1 MHSWA
6 KKRQFHVTSKLNT
19 NLITVAAAVLLAA
32 VSVAAILVWAG
43 VIERQP
49 TPATV
54 ATATVAT
61 ATVTTA
67 TVAPEVVTRTAPGS
81 SAFAWFDVAS
91 WESSGNDVSPLFH
104 IEAGIWR
111 VMWVTPHDSAGDGS
125 FAIDVYNGDGTYA
138 LDLYDTADN
147 VGIEFGGALRGTL
160 GVRGAGDYFLQ
171 IRTARD
177 YEVTVQEQP

>member
-1 MHSWA
+1 MCVRWTLHSSGN
-6 KKRQFHVTSKLNT
+6 KRRFHITSKVKN
-19 NLITVAAAVLLAA
+19 NLISGAVAVLLAGA
-32 VSVAAILVWAG
+32 GLAAILVWTG
-43 VIERQP
+43 VIESQP
-49 TPATV
+49 STPATV
-54 ATATVAT
+54 ATATVAP
-61 ATVTTA
+61 AL
-67 TVAPEVVTRTAPGS
+67 VTRTALGS

-91 WESSGNDVSPLFH
+91 WESSGNDVSPPFH

-147 VGIEFGGALRGTL
+147 VGIDFGGALRGTL
-160 GVRGAGDYFLQ
+160 GVREEGDYFLQ

>member
-6 KKRQFHVTSKLNT
+6 KKWQFHTTSKLKT

-54 ATATVAT
+54 I
-61 ATVTTA
+61 TA
-67 TVAPEVVTRTAPGS
+67 TVAPELVTRTAPGS

-91 WESSGNDVSPLFH
+91 WESSGNDVSSVFH

>member
-6 KKRQFHVTSKLNT
+6 KKWQFHTTSKLKT

-54 ATATVAT
+54 ATAPVAP
-61 ATVTTA
+61 A
-67 TVAPEVVTRTAPGS
+67 TVAPALVTRTAPGS

-104 IEAGIWR
+104 IETGIWR
-111 VMWVTPHDSAGDGS
+111 VMWVTPHDSVGDGS

-147 VGIEFGGALRGTL
+147 VGIDFGGALRGTL

-171 IRTARD
+171 IRTTRD
-177 YEVTVQEQP
+177 YEVTVQQQP

>member
-6 KKRQFHVTSKLNT
+6 NKKQFHITSKLKY
-19 NLITVAAAVLLAA
+19 NLISGAAAVLLAGA
-32 VSVAAILVWAG
+32 GLAAILVWTG

-49 TPATV
+49 STP
-54 ATATVAT
+54 ATVAT

-67 TVAPEVVTRTAPGS
+67 TVAPALVTRTALGS

-91 WESSGNDVSPLFH
+91 WESSGNDVSPPFH

-147 VGIEFGGALRGTL
+147 VGIDFGGPLRGTL

>member
-6 KKRQFHVTSKLNT
+6 KKRQFHITSKLNT

-54 ATATVAT
+54 A
-61 ATVTTA
+61 
-67 TVAPEVVTRTAPGS
+67 PELVTRTAPGS

-91 WESSGNDVSPLFH
+91 WESSGNDVSPPFH

-147 VGIEFGGALRGTL
+147 VGIDFGGPLRGTL

>member
-1 MHSWA
+1 MHSRA
-6 KKRQFHVTSKLNT
+6 KKRQFHITSKLKT

-54 ATATVAT
+54 AP
-61 ATVTTA
+61 A
-67 TVAPEVVTRTAPGS
+67 TVAPALVTRTAPGS

-91 WESSGNDVSPLFH
+91 WESSGNAVSPPFH

-111 VMWVTPHDSAGDGS
+111 VIWVTPRDSAGDGS

-147 VGIEFGGALRGTL
+147 VGIDFGGPLRGTL

>member
-1 MHSWA
+1 M
-6 KKRQFHVTSKLNT
+6 
-19 NLITVAAAVLLAA
+19 LAGA
-32 VSVAAILVWAG
+32 GLAAILVWAG

-54 ATATVAT
+54 APATVAT

-67 TVAPEVVTRTAPGS
+67 TVAPEQVTRTAPGS

-104 IEAGIWR
+104 IETGIWR

-147 VGIEFGGALRGTL
+147 VGIDFGGPLRGTL

>member
-6 KKRQFHVTSKLNT
+6 KKRQFHITSKLKT

-54 ATATVAT
+54 
-61 ATVTTA
+61 TTA
-67 TVAPEVVTRTAPGS
+67 TVAPALVTRTAPES
-81 SAFAWFDVAS
+81 SAFAWFDVGS
-91 WESSGNDVSPLFH
+91 WESSGNDVSPPFH

-147 VGIEFGGALRGTL
+147 VGIDFGGPLRGTL

>member
-1 MHSWA
+1 MQINISA
-6 KKRQFHVTSKLNT
+6 KVKSNI
-19 NLITVAAAVLLAA
+19 ITGVAALLLAA
-32 VSVAAILVWAG
+32 VGVAAILVWAG

-61 ATVTTA
+61 ATVVTATVTTA
-67 TVAPEVVTRTAPGS
+67 TGARTAPVS
-81 SAFAWFDVAS
+81 PAFAWFDVAS
-91 WESSGNDVSPLFH
+91 WESSGNDVSSVFH

>member
-6 KKRQFHVTSKLNT
+6 KKRQFHITSKLKT
-19 NLITVAAAVLLAA
+19 NLIPVAAAVLLAA

-54 ATATVAT
+54 APATVAPATVAT
-61 ATVTTA
+61 
-67 TVAPEVVTRTAPGS
+67 VTRTAPGS

-91 WESSGNDVSPLFH
+91 WESSGNDVSPPFH

-111 VMWVTPHDSAGDGS
+111 VMWVPPHDSAGDGS

-138 LDLYDTADN
+138 LALYDTAHN
-147 VGIEFGGALRGTL
+147 VGIDFGGPLRGTL

>member
-6 KKRQFHVTSKLNT
+6 KKWQFHTTSKLKT

-54 ATATVAT
+54 ATATVAP
-61 ATVTTA
+61 A
-67 TVAPEVVTRTAPGS
+67 TVAPALVTRTAPGS

-104 IEAGIWR
+104 IETGIWR

>member
-6 KKRQFHVTSKLNT
+6 KKRQFHVTSKLKT

-54 ATATVAT
+54 APAL
-61 ATVTTA
+61 
-67 TVAPEVVTRTAPGS
+67 VTRTAPGS

-104 IEAGIWR
+104 IETGIWR
-111 VMWVTPHDSAGDGS
+111 VMWVTPRDSAGDGS

-147 VGIEFGGALRGTL
+147 VGIDFGGALRGTL

-177 YEVTVQEQP
+177 YEVTVQQQP

>member
-6 KKRQFHVTSKLNT
+6 KKRQFHVTSKLKT

-54 ATATVAT
+54 I
-61 ATVTTA
+61 TA
-67 TVAPEVVTRTAPGS
+67 TVAPELVTRTAPGS

-147 VGIEFGGALRGTL
+147 VGIDFGGSFRGTL
-160 GVRGAGDYFLQ
+160 GVRGAGDYFLK

>member
-1 MHSWA
+1 MSVRWTLHSWA
-6 KKRQFHVTSKLNT
+6 KKRQFHITSKLKT

-54 ATATVAT
+54 I
-61 ATVTTA
+61 TA
-67 TVAPEVVTRTAPGS
+67 TVAPELVTRTAPGS

-104 IEAGIWR
+104 IETGIWR

-147 VGIEFGGALRGTL
+147 VGIDFGGSLRGTL